1 MSRTSGQTVYA
12 AGILERYD
20 HHVLIALPK
29 HDDIEP
35 RRWLFPRGTILDKE
49 IPETAVRRIMGQL
62 LGVEIEIVIGQPP
75 ILERVDGERVEI
87 RYFFCGLVSGEPS
100 PGDFEEIRWV
110 HRIHLS
116 EYDFDEASLA
126 VTQWLLDST
135 TET

>member
-1 MSRTSGQTVYA
+1 MSSHQKTLMYA

-20 HHVLIALPK
+20 HHVLIALPR
-29 HDDIEP
+29 HEDTEL
-35 RRWLFPRGTILDKE
+35 RRWQFPRGTILDKE
-49 IPETAVRRIMGQL
+49 IPETAMRRIMNRL
-62 LGVEIEIVIGQPP
+62 LSVEIEIVIGQPP
-75 ILERVDGERVEI
+75 ILESVEGERVEI

-116 EYDFDEASLA
+116 EYDFDEASHP
-126 VTQWLLDST
+126 VTQWLLDNT